1 MIVTQAT
8 SHNRQ
13 NRIRRLRAS
22 VEEMLSEYDLVA
34 ADYDKGQPGAAE
46 AMHTISALI
55 DETERR
61 IRELV
66 G

>member
-1 MIVTQAT
+1 MIAQST

-22 VEEMLSEYDLVA
+22 VEEMWGEYEVVA
-34 ADYDKGQPGAAE
+34 ADYDRGEPGAAE

>member
-1 MIVTQAT
+1 
-8 SHNRQ
+8 
-13 NRIRRLRAS
+13 
-22 VEEMLSEYDLVA
+22 MLSEYDLVA

>member
-1 MIVTQAT
+1 MIPQSAV
-8 SHNRQ
+8 HNRQ
-13 NRIRRLRAS
+13 LLIRQLRSS
-22 VEEMLSEYDLVA
+22 VEAMEDEYELVA
-34 ADYDKGQPGAAE
+34 ADYDRGEPGAAE

-55 DETERR
+55 DETERC